1 MVNTRNK
8 GFEYSCVVWR
18 QNSSSSNQTWQT
30 IPSTVILQK
39 ISIIVLHLSRA
50 TSSYPPLSNSCF
62 FSFPFL
68 GIVLRYPCNL
78 LSNASS
84 RDHSR
89 DPFAA
94 FFHGVKKEKKKT
106 SSQRNHSTSKI
117 VSNTSGTYSCILVE
131 GRYFSFREILSFVSF
146 SKSHISP
153 SYLISSESPEWE
165 RLPVR
170 LWLLTTELRF
180 CDTVNQRRDDFFFLN
195 LRGENM

>member
-1 MVNTRNK
+1 MWYGGKIRRVLIKLGKR
-8 GFEYSCVVWR
+8 FPRRLFSR
-18 QNSSSSNQTWQT
+18 RFPSSFSICLEPPRPILLCQTL
-30 IPSTVILQK
+30 V
-39 ISIIVLHLSRA
+39 
-50 TSSYPPLSNSCF
+50 F

-94 FFHGVKKEKKKT
+94 FFHGVKKREKKT
-106 SSQRNHSTSKI
+106 SSQRNHSASKI

-180 CDTVNQRRDDFFFLN
+180 CDTVNQRRDDFFF
-195 LRGENM
+195 